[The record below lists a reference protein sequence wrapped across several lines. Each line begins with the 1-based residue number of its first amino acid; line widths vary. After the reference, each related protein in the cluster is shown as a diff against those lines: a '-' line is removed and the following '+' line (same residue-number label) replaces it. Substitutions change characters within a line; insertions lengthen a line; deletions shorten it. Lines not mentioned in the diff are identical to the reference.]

1 MGLIPGLTS
10 AVLCLVIQPWA
21 MYLISHGLSS
31 VKLDKKTRFVELLK
45 KKRKTEVN

>member
-31 VKLDKKTRFVELLK
+31 VKLDKKTRFAEK
-45 KKRKTEVN
+45 KEKDRSID